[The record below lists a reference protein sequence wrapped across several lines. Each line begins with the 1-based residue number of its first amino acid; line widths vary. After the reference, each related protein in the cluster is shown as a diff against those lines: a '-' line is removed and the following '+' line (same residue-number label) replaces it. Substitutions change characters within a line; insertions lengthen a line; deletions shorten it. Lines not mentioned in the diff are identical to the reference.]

1 AYIDVTT
8 HHAAF
13 LAALSPFA
21 APASALPDRPL
32 IWKLLADPSAGTPN
46 LEPLFTDSGAVVTA
60 WFGQG
65 NLLAFDTEHNQA
77 FAFLSPGAGAFSSE
91 VLAPLLAGWMAER
104 GHSAATGTKDT
115 HAAYSQ

>member
-1 AYIDVTT
+1 MHNLLTAIPPPPDLLRRFVETPFHARLRLGGAYIDVTT
-8 HHAAF
+8 NHAAF

-65 NLLAFDTEHNQA
+65 NLLAFD
-77 FAFLSPGAGAFSSE
+77 
-91 VLAPLLAGWMAER
+91 
-104 GHSAATGTKDT
+104 
-115 HAAYSQ
+115 